1 MQLNLGSYI
10 PTAMK
15 LMLHT
20 LMQAQPAFW
29 DGNAFA
35 AVIGAI
41 WGATAAWL
49 LMLMYGRASLHR
61 QRAEL
66 ILKIQRQLQRQFRDM
81 IVLRRAYSELQY
93 LVNGVNRM
101 KATAYGFCEER
112 ISLGTYEFLLDYID
126 MASDFELIT
135 DADAEYQS
143 LLVAYREWHQSYH
156 RISQIGSVEE
166 FDFSTGCALKN
177 YTANEM
183 IALKMHADNSS
194 ILILTLDRAIE
205 LNLKA
210 TDVVQSAAHAHRNKS
225 RFYGTPRVKIFSNSV
240 KPLSDLVA
248 NDYKAKK
255 FILSSSMEV
264 PFAILVGPAALAI
277 MTNVRIPHV
286 KVEVAGLNSKSF
298 EAVAAKI
305 SHEEA
310 CKFSSDNLA
319 VCFYWVN
326 GESVVL
332 FDPWLYRKPE
342 LLGTVGSLVF

>member
-1 MQLNLGSYI
+1 
-10 PTAMK
+10 
-15 LMLHT
+15 
-20 LMQAQPAFW
+20 
-29 DGNAFA
+29 
-35 AVIGAI
+35 
-41 WGATAAWL
+41 
-49 LMLMYGRASLHR
+49 
-61 QRAEL
+61 
-66 ILKIQRQLQRQFRDM
+66 M
-81 IVLRRAYSELQY
+81 IVLRRAYDELRY

-101 KATAYGFCEER
+101 KATAFGFCEEK
-112 ISLGTYEFLLDYID
+112 IALGSYEFLLEYIVV
-126 MASDFELIT
+126 AIDFELIA
-135 DADAEYQS
+135 DSDAEYQS
-143 LLVAYREWHQSYH
+143 LMVAYREWHQSYH

-166 FDFSTGCALKN
+166 FEFSTGRTVKN

-210 TDVVQSAAHAHRNKS
+210 ADVLLAAAHAHRNKS
-225 RFYGTPRVKIFSNSV
+225 HFYGTPRVKIFSNFA

-248 NDYKAKK
+248 NEYLAKK
-255 FILSSSMEV
+255 FILSSPMEM
-264 PFAILVGPAALAI
+264 PFAILVGPAAVAFSTDGRL
-277 MTNVRIPHV
+277 PQV
-286 KVEVAGLNSKSF
+286 KVEVTGLNSKSF

-310 CKFSSDNLA
+310 CKFSSDKLA

-342 LLGTVGSLVF
+342 LLGPVVSLVFRCS